1 MSKGTSEGLW
11 SSLLLRAALT
21 AWAANAVHSPAQV
34 LHISKDG
41 DVTVSVSQCLTTL
54 IVNVFFHEI
63 HWDLIPLSPL
73 NLRLNK
79 PKSLTFLPQVRFS
92 DTLIILVV
100 LH

>member
-1 MSKGTSEGLW
+1 MPKGTSEGSW

-21 AWAANAVHSPAQV
+21 ARAAHVVRGPAQV
-34 LHISKDG
+34 LHVSKDG
-41 DVTVSVSQCLTTL
+41 DVTVSVSLFNYSGCERFL
-54 IVNVFFHEI
+54 FHGI
-63 HWDLIPLSPL
+63 HWDMIPLSPL

-92 DTLIILVV
+92 DPLIILVV